1 MRACV
6 RASVRQCVYADS
18 QVPGGCLSV
27 CVYTCLSVRFS
38 LRMRRVAH
46 AARKHLLLA
55 SAIDENVES
64 AVSTMGPHESNGG
77 DMLAR
82 VTYVTLAPES
92 VKMKRKVPFRST
104 LGRPSIALL
113 RHKPQAHGSAV

>member
-1 MRACV
+1 M
-6 RASVRQCVYADS
+6 Y
-18 QVPGGCLSV
+18 
-27 CVYTCLSVRFS
+27 
-38 LRMRRVAH
+38 RVAH

-64 AVSTMGPHESNGG
+64 AVSPMGPHRSNGV
-77 DMLAR
+77 DMQTR

-92 VKMKRKVPFRST
+92 VKMKRKVSYRS

-113 RHKPQAHGSAV
+113 RHKPRENGSAV